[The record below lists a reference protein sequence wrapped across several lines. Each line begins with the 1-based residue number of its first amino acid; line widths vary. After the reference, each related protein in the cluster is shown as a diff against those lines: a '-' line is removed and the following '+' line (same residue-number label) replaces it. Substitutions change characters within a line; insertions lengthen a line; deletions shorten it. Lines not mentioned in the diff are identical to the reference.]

1 MANPHP
7 DMSGLRKFGSIPEE
21 EHKRMAANGG
31 RASGE
36 TKRRKKNLREVTRA
50 LLEASALPD
59 TDPELLAAL
68 EAAGLDKDNQGVMM
82 LAAMRKSQ
90 AGDIEA
96 SRFVRDTSG
105 QAPSQQVEL
114 GGIDGKPIEVMD
126 LSNLTTEQLNALLA
140 VHQDDGK

>member
-1 MANPHP
+1 MANPNP
-7 DMSGLRKFGSIPEE
+7 DMSGLRKFGEIPDEE
-21 EHKRMAANGG
+21 QRQMAAAGG
-31 RASGE
+31 KASGE
-36 TKRRKKNLREVTRA
+36 SRRRKKNLREVTRA

-59 TDPELLAAL
+59 TDPEFLAAL

-82 LAAMRKSQ
+82 LAALRKSA

-114 GGIDGKPIEVMD
+114 GGIDGKPIELMD
-126 LSNLTTEQLNALLA
+126 LSNLTEEQLNALLNKA
-140 VHQDDGK
+140 E

>member
-7 DMSGLRKFGSIPEE
+7 DMSGLRKFGEIPEE
-21 EHKRMAANGG
+21 EHRIKAAEGG
-31 RASGE
+31 RKSGE
-36 TKRRKKNLREVTRA
+36 VRRRKKNLREVTRA

-82 LAAMRKSQ
+82 LAAMRKAE

-126 LSNLTTEQLNALLA
+126 LSGLSTEELNKLLSR
-140 VHQDDGK
+140 QTGD

>member
-1 MANPHP
+1 MANPNP
-7 DMSGLRKFGSIPEE
+7 DMSGLRKFNEMSAE
-21 EHKRMAANGG
+21 EHRAASSRGG
-31 RASGE
+31 LAGAE
-36 TKRRKKNLREVTRA
+36 TRRRKKNLREVTRA
-50 LLEASALPD
+50 LLEAAPLPD
-59 TDPELLAAL
+59 TDPELIAAL

-82 LAAMRKSQ
+82 LAALRKSA

-126 LSNLTTEQLNALLA
+126 LSGLSTEELNKLLS
-140 VHQDDGK
+140 KPE